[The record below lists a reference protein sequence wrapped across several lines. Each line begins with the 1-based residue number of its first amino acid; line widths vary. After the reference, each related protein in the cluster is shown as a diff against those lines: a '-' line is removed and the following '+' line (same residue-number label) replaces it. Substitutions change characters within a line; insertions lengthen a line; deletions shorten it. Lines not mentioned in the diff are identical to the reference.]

1 MKKTIWIIGP
11 VIAIIL
17 GFFVGRIL
25 YKEEEKIEN
34 VAQKNVTTNI
44 QINNVVKEKQNT
56 EIPTSISKEK
66 VSINTKITEQ
76 IYYKECG
83 HLIETPIKNT
93 DKYINMDSDDINKR
107 FPQMEIKEFTSE
119 NLVLYKQENDFCNE
133 HFLIKDVDGLVTIYT
148 LNSMDNVLEILET
161 TEIETMYLTDTD
173 RNNLKNGIKVYTKQ
187 NLNKVIEDFE

>member
-1 MKKTIWIIGP
+1 LKKTIWIIGP